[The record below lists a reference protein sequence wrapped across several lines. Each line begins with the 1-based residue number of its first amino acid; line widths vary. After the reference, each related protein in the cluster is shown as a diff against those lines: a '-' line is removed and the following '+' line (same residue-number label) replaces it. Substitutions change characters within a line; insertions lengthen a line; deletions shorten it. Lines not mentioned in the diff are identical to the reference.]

1 VKIAL
6 LQPGEMGAAI
16 GRTLVAAGHEVGWA
30 SVGRSDATRERAE
43 PAGLVDRGDLAA
55 LLADSEL
62 VLSICPPHAARDV
75 AAEVAGAGFAGTY
88 LDGNAIAPSTAA
100 EVGATVTAAGAA
112 FVDGGIIGG
121 PPSDE
126 GGPRLYLSGDTAPA
140 VAALFEGTVV
150 EAIVLDQGPFAASQ
164 IKMAYAAW
172 SKGSQAL
179 LLTAMAAARRSGLDG
194 PLTAEWAHS
203 QPRLADLLRAAEAG
217 DAKKGWRWIGE
228 MEEIARSMEDLG
240 LPDGFHRA
248 AAAVYAAD
256 DIP

>member
-1 VKIAL
+1 
-6 LQPGEMGAAI
+6 MGAAI

-30 SVGRSDATRERAE
+30 SVGRSAASRERSEA
-43 PAGLVDRGDLAA
+43 AGLVDRGDLDA

-75 AAEVAGAGFAGTY
+75 AAEVAGTGFAGTY
-88 LDGNAIAPSTAA
+88 LDCNAIAPSTAA
-100 EVGATVTAAGAA
+100 EVRATVIAAGAA
-112 FVDGGIIGG
+112 FVDGGVIGG
-121 PPSDE
+121 PPSDDY
-126 GGPRLYLSGDTAPA
+126 GPRLYVSSEAAPA
-140 VAALFEGTVV
+140 VATLFDDTVV

-203 QPRLADLLRAAEAG
+203 QPGLADKLRGAEAS
-217 DAKKGWRWIGE
+217 DVKKGWRWIGE

>member
-1 VKIAL
+1 MKIAL
-6 LQPGEMGAAI
+6 LQPGEMGAAV
-16 GRTLVAAGHEVGWA
+16 GRTLVAAGHEVRWS
-30 SVGRSDATRERAE
+30 SVGRSAMTRDRAE
-43 PAGLVDRGDLAA
+43 AAGLVDRGDLAA

-62 VLSICPPHAARDV
+62 ILSICPPHAAGDV

-88 LDGNAIAPSTAA
+88 LDGNAIAPSTAT
-100 EVGATVTAAGAA
+100 EVRARVTGAGAA
-112 FVDGGIIGG
+112 FVDGGIIGA
-121 PPSDE
+121 PPSDDT
-126 GGPRLYLSGDTAPA
+126 GPRLYLSGDAAPA
-140 VAALFEGTVV
+140 VAALFGGTVV

-194 PLTAEWAHS
+194 PLTAEWARS
-203 QPRLADLLRAAEAG
+203 QPGLADKLRGAEAS